1 MLFKRLLHSSIGLG
15 IVLTSSAIS
24 SLYIEYYARKNI
36 KSKIQKVMED
46 PQIKIKVKSLSE
58 KVLKRVLQDDSNKAA
73 IISLIIKVMQ
83 GQQTRITVKETFDS
97 IFSESSLDDFTLQV
111 STKFSKMLLEKWV
124 NSKEFGKDW

>member
-1 MLFKRLLHSSIGLG
+1 MLFKRLFHSSIALA
-15 IVLTSSAIS
+15 IVLSSSAIS

-46 PQIKIKVKSLSE
+46 PQIKAKVKSLSE

-73 IISLIIKVMQ
+73 IISLIIKVMR
-83 GQQTRITVKETFDS
+83 GQQTRVAVKETFDS